1 MSSPAAEVPS
11 RRYLTTP
18 SGKINFRNAL
28 ARRRFMRRQFRGA
41 GYGKHI
47 CAAALRTDL
56 RNEAED
62 RESSPM
68 IAAADAVDTV
78 LLALGIDAD
87 GQSRAFAIRAY
98 HEGRP
103 AILCNSRNCL
113 GSSIFAD
120 HVNNGEIAEALEFLS
135 RHRSECDRHVP
146 LNDAGAHFL
155 IRARG
160 SVSLADRVAA

>member
-1 MSSPAAEVPS
+1 MTNAIPAK
-11 RRYLTTP
+11 RFLTTP

-62 RESSPM
+62 RASSPM

-87 GQSRAFAIRAY
+87 RQSRAFAIRAY
-98 HEGRP
+98 HEGRA
-103 AILCNSRNCL
+103 AILCSSRNCL

-120 HVNNGEIAEALEFLS
+120 DVNEGCIAEALEFLS

-146 LNDAGAHFL
+146 INDAGANFL
-155 IRARG
+155 IRARA
-160 SVSLADRVAA
+160 SVANSSISQKAA